1 MERQKEEGNVV
12 FLDDYK
18 KKKKKASMEK
28 KGLKIVLAEDIEKI
42 NV

>member
-1 MERQKEEGNVV
+1 MERLKGAGNVV
-12 FLDDYK
+12 FLDDSIQPE
-18 KKKKKASMEK
+18 KKASMEK